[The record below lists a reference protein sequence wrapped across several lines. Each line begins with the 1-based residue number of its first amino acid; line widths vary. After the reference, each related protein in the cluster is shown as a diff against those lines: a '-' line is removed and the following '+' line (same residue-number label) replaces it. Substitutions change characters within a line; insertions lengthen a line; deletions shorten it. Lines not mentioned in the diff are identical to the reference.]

1 MNTNQKIEYG
11 RTKIKNRQQLSMT
24 EVFEII
30 DSAREKSK
38 DSNTSINDLLF
49 YAVGNAYLLGYAKG
63 IRTK

>member
-30 DSAREKSK
+30 DSAKEKSK

-49 YAVGNAYLLGYAKG
+49 YAVGNAYLLGYTKG

>member
-49 YAVGNAYLLGYAKG
+49 YAVGNAYLLGYTKG